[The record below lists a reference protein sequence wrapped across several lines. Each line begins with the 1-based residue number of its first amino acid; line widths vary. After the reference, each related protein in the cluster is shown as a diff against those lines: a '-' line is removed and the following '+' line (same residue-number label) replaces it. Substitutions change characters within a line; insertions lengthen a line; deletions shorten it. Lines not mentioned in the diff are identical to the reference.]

1 MIYHA
6 SLIGQAAPKF
16 KGKISR
22 VLAAKCSLA
31 TRVDALGEETE
42 ATIGIN
48 ARATVEAACGQLEG
62 KTLGDA
68 SGVTKMNNENKKL
81 DKDRDGAVIAAKKAY
96 NPDKDVVV
104 EDKKEKKSKKE
115 KKEKKDKKS
124 KRERDNSSSDE
135 KKKVKNPRIPNH
147 VSFYIEKE
155 KMGFRKE
162 GGESFVKYNIHT
174 VRSMAQI

>member
-1 MIYHA
+1 MGTVQILGAEKALFRALKTKHDTPKYGLIYHA

-31 TRVDALGEETE
+31 TRVDALGEDTE

-48 ARATVEAACGQLEG
+48 ARATVEARLRQLEG

-68 SGVTKMNNENKKL
+68 SGVTKMKNENKKL
-81 DKDRDGAVIAAKKAY
+81 DKDREGAVIAAKKAY

-104 EDKKEKKSKKE
+104 E
-115 KKEKKDKKS
+115 EKKDKKS
-124 KRERDNSSSDE
+124 KREQDHSGSDE
-135 KKKVKNPRIPNH
+135 KKSKK
-147 VSFYIEKE
+147 SK
-155 KMGFRKE
+155 
-162 GGESFVKYNIHT
+162 S
-174 VRSMAQI
+174 S

>member
-1 MIYHA
+1 LKTKHDTPKYGLIYHA

-31 TRVDALGEETE
+31 TRVDALGEDTE
-42 ATIGIN
+42 ASIGIN
-48 ARATVEAACGQLEG
+48 ARATVEARLRQLEG

-68 SGVTKMNNENKKL
+68 SGVTKMKNENKKL
-81 DKDRDGAVIAAKKAY
+81 DKDREGAVIAAKKAY

-104 EDKKEKKSKKE
+104 EEKKEKKSKKE

-124 KRERDNSSSDE
+124 KRERDHSGSDE
-135 KKKVKNPRIPNH
+135 KKSKK
-147 VSFYIEKE
+147 SK
-155 KMGFRKE
+155 
-162 GGESFVKYNIHT
+162 S
-174 VRSMAQI
+174 S

>member
-1 MIYHA
+1 MGGGGAIEVRLRQVFEPGPGRVGSCGDM
-6 SLIGQAAPKF
+6 SLGVNGSQDTAA
-16 KGKISR
+16 
-22 VLAAKCSLA
+22 
-31 TRVDALGEETE
+31 
-42 ATIGIN
+42 
-48 ARATVEAACGQLEG
+48 
-62 KTLGDA
+62 LGDA

-135 KKKVKNPRIPNH
+135 KKSKK
-147 VSFYIEKE
+147 SKD
-155 KMGFRKE
+155 
-162 GGESFVKYNIHT
+162 S
-174 VRSMAQI
+174 